1 MDMRCLSRCVGLLVL
16 VLVTIPLVSSAERAK
31 NAGKPPNPV
40 TDAMPITLQK
50 FEQVQVQECPWGW
63 IRWLINAQVDPDA
76 EMTFGVV
83 YIKPQQTNPLH
94 VHPNSAEYL
103 HVLEGSCEHRVG
115 DQWVTVKVGDTLR
128 IPQGVKHMART
139 KAEPCRAVIVYNT
152 GKREM
157 VVVTE

>member
-1 MDMRCLSRCVGLLVL
+1 MVMRWLSQCAPVLAL
-16 VLVTIPLVSSAERAK
+16 VLVTVSTASSAEQAK
-31 NAGKPPNPV
+31 NAGSPTKPGA
-40 TDAMPITLQK
+40 DAMPITLQK
-50 FEQVQVQECPWGW
+50 SNQVQVQEFPWGW
-63 IRWLINAQVDPDA
+63 IRWLINAQVDPNA

-115 DQWVTVKVGDTLR
+115 DRWVTVKAGDTVR
-128 IPQGVKHMART
+128 IPQGVKHNART
-139 KAEPCRAVIVYNT
+139 KEEACRAVLVYNT

>member
-1 MDMRCLSRCVGLLVL
+1 MVLQWLSRCVALPVL
-16 VLVTIPLVSSAERAK
+16 VLMTASMASSAEPSKSTGSPAK
-31 NAGKPPNPV
+31 PGAEA
-40 TDAMPITLQK
+40 TQITLQK
-50 FEQVQVQECPWGW
+50 FDQVQIQEFPWGW
-63 IRWLINAQVDPDA
+63 IRWLINGQVDPDA

-94 VHPNSAEYL
+94 VHPTSAEYL

-115 DQWVTVKVGDTLR
+115 DRWVTVKEGDILR

-139 KAEPCRAVIVYNT
+139 KQECCRAVIVYNT